1 MNSYVL
7 LTGRVRKRLSIAA
20 WGAALFCAVILLFA
34 AHDLAEHRNDKSHGS
49 ASLNATT
56 DLYTANN
63 AR

>member
-1 MNSYVL
+1 MTIYGPF
-7 LTGRVRKRLSIAA
+7 TPRVRKRLSIAA

-34 AHDLAEHRNDKSHGS
+34 AHDLAEHRNDQSHGS

>member
-1 MNSYVL
+1 MTSYVP
-7 LTGRVRKRLSIAA
+7 LTPRVRKRLSIAA

-34 AHDLAEHRNDKSHGS
+34 AHDLAEHRNDQPHGS
-49 ASLNATT
+49 ASLSDTV